1 MPDGAALATGT
12 GTKSVMGTVDRALR
26 LLRHFTVD
34 SPELRLSELAR
45 LAGYDKTTTLRLMTS
60 LQRNGFVE
68 LHPESKRYRLGV
80 APIYLARVREQSFPL
95 QTLLQPILD
104 RLAEEFGETAH
115 ASLLSGGALMNV
127 ATAEPHRAA
136 RVYVDPSTP
145 LPIHAS
151 ASGLAVLAFTA
162 PKARAA
168 LGLTGSLE
176 RFTEYTPRNKAEL
189 AVTLEQIAGQGFSHA
204 DRSYDIDVIGT
215 AVPIFGW
222 SGAPIGAI
230 AVATVA
236 SRYTDALGRGI
247 VEALM
252 SAGHRVS
259 SQLIGPA
266 GSGEKSRRD

>member
-1 MPDGAALATGT
+1 MPDAGAPATST
-12 GTKSVMGTVDRALR
+12 GTKTVMGTVDRALR
-26 LLRHFTVD
+26 LLRQFTVD

-45 LAGYDKTTTLRLMTS
+45 RAGYDKTTTLRMMTS

-80 APIYLARVREQSFPL
+80 APIYLARIREQSFPL
-95 QTLLQPILD
+95 QTVLQPILD
-104 RLAEEFGETAH
+104 RLAGEFGETAH

-162 PKARAA
+162 PGARAA
-168 LGLTGSLE
+168 LGLTGNLE
-176 RFTEYTPRNKAEL
+176 RFTKFTLRNDAEL
-189 AVTLEQIAGQGFSHA
+189 VAMLEQIARQGFSRA

-215 AVPIFGW
+215 AVPMFGW

-236 SRYTDALGRGI
+236 SRFTDALGRRI

-266 GSGEKSRRD
+266 ASGEETRRD